1 MKRKL
6 VTAAVIIVV
15 FLLQCTIFRHL
26 TLASIA
32 PNLLIIVTSSFGF
45 MRGRKTGMF
54 VGLFSGIL
62 MDTFFGFGGL
72 LGLYA
77 LIYMLIGYING
88 LFKRLFYDE
97 DLKLPLCLIA
107 ASELGYGLTVYFLL
121 FLMRSR
127 FQFPYYLLHI
137 IIPELVYTIAVT
149 VVLYQLIL
157 KINQKLETEEKR
169 SASKFV

>member
-1 MKRKL
+1 MKRKI
-6 VTAAVIIVV
+6 VTAAVIVLS
-15 FLLQCTIFRHL
+15 FLLQCTIFRYL

-32 PNLLIIVTSSFGF
+32 PNLLVIVTSSFGF

-54 VGLFSGIL
+54 VGLFSGLL
-62 MDTFFGFGGL
+62 MDIFFSFGSL
-72 LGLYA
+72 LGFYG

-88 LFKRLFYDE
+88 LFRRLFYDD
-97 DLKLPLCLIA
+97 DLKLPLGLIA
-107 ASELGYGLTVYFLL
+107 ASELLYGLAVYFLL
-121 FLMRSR
+121 FMMRSR

-137 IIPELVYTIAVT
+137 MIPELVYTIAVT
-149 VVLYQLIL
+149 VVLYQIIL

>member
-1 MKRKL
+1 MKRKI
-6 VTAAVIIVV
+6 VTAAVILVF

-32 PNLLIIVTSSFGF
+32 PNLLIIATSSFGF

-72 LGLYA
+72 FGFYA

-107 ASELGYGLTVYFLL
+107 ASELVYGLTVYFLL
-121 FLMRSR
+121 FVMRSR
-127 FQFPYYLLHI
+127 FQFSYYLLHI

-149 VVLYQLIL
+149 VVLYQIIL
-157 KINQKLETEEKR
+157 RINQKLETEEKR